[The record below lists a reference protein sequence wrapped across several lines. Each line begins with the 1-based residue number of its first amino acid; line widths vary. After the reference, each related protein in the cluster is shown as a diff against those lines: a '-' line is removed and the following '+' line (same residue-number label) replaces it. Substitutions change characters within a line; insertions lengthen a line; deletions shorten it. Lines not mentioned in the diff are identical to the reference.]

1 MTEQTQKGSEA
12 IYNASKENVYYNL
25 ILDLRDLGYKPKAI
39 AEITAINANTL
50 RGQLYKSRRSEPKS
64 GLNFLVETLLNYTS
78 IMMLLD
84 KTNKNTLLSTIEN
97 LQEQLKGIEDGIQLS
112 LTEAD
117 IEEKVG
123 EITKELEA
131 SIKTE
136 EEPVTASPDFDPEY
150 PGSTEEAPFGFT
162 LEGVARKIP
171 PRKNKRKRRS

>member
-1 MTEQTQKGSEA
+1 MTTQKESEA
-12 IYNASKENVYYNL
+12 IYNASRENIYYNL

-50 RGQLYKSRRSEPKS
+50 RGQLYKARKSEPKS
-64 GLNFLVETLLNYTS
+64 GLNFLIETLLNYTS

-84 KTNKNTLLSTIEN
+84 KANKNTLLSTIEN
-97 LQEQLKGIEDGIQLS
+97 LQDQLKSIEDGIQLS

-136 EEPVTASPDFDPEY
+136 ETPNPVSPDFDPEY
-150 PGSTEEAPFGFT
+150 PGSTEEAPFGFNQD
-162 LEGVARKIP
+162 GSIRKIP
-171 PRKNKRKRRS
+171 PRKSKRKRRS